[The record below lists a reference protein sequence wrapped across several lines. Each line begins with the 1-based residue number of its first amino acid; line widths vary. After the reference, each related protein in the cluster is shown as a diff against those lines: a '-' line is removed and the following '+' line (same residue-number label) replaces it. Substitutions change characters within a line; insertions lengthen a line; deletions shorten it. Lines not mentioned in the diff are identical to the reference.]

1 MNNTEACLQYTE
13 LSGMTATPGEL
24 LIMLFNA
31 EIKNIK
37 KAIICIKNR
46 DVVNSHNCLKKAQDI
61 ITELIVSL
69 DETYQISK
77 ELKPLYLFIKRELIA
92 ANINKDM
99 EKLEKLLPIVTE
111 LRDTWKEANRIASIK

>member
-37 KAIICIKNR
+37 KAIICIKSR

-99 EKLEKLLPIVTE
+99 ERLEKLLPIVTE